1 MLLQKNKRL
10 VHVKLSNNEMPNALG
25 VGFANA
31 ILYEIGQSQ
40 RRGVRLSLLANA
52 KEREKD
58 MKKKLLAIVVAAC
71 AACMALALVGCG
83 SNSSSSDSKSSN
95 ELRFVTGG
103 ESGTYY
109 AYGSVLAQYATNNA
123 GIKVNAL
130 SSEGS
135 KANIQSLESNE
146 AELAFCQTDV
156 ATYAFNGTNL
166 FDGAAYKDF
175 SVVAALYPEQ
185 VQIVTCNADI
195 KSVADLKGKTVS
207 VGAANSGV
215 YFNAVDILGAYGI
228 DVEKD
233 ISAVY
238 QNFADSADSLKN
250 GKVDAAFIVAGAPT
264 TAITDLSTSKQA
276 YLVSMDAEHIAK
288 LQETSPYYAAATIP
302 AGTYSGMDADTT
314 TVSVLSVV
322 LANNSVSE
330 DDVYNFTK
338 SLFDGAQNNA
348 DAHAKYKELDLE
360 TATSITSVPYHAGA
374 AKYYK
379 EQNVEVPTA

>member
-1 MLLQKNKRL
+1 
-10 VHVKLSNNEMPNALG
+10 MPNVLD
-25 VGFANA
+25 VGFADALLYA
-31 ILYEIGQSQ
+31 IAQSQ
-40 RRGVRLSLLANA
+40 RRGVRLSLSVNA

-83 SNSSSSDSKSSN
+83 SNSSSSDSKSSK

-123 GIKVNAL
+123 GVTVNAL

-156 ATYAFNGTNL
+156 ATYAYNGTNL

-207 VGAANSGV
+207 VGAANS
-215 YFNAVDILGAYGI
+215 
-228 DVEKD
+228 
-233 ISAVY
+233 VY

-276 YLVSMDAEHIAK
+276 YLVSMDAKHIAK